1 MPKIRNKNKVDNCK
15 VCDKEFNHHSWD
27 NQQYCSKEC
36 AWKKSKVEGVCL
48 VCGKST
54 LKCKSLSNR
63 NNLNYCSR
71 DCYNFRNGIQK
82 KLKRGTAYYKDLLNK
97 SSCECGETKSYLL
110 QIHHIDGDHHNNDK
124 SNLEI
129 VCPTCHVKRHLKKN
143 KLGELVYHPKSLTD
157 RNLLKDI

>member
-1 MPKIRNKNKVDNCK
+1 MKIRKKNSISLCLNCS
-15 VCDKEFNHHSWD
+15 KEFNHFSWD
-27 NQQYCSKEC
+27 KQKYCSKTC
-36 AWKKSKVEGVCL
+36 SNNKDKVKVLCSVCNISILKSK
-48 VCGKST
+48 ST
-54 LKCKSLSNR
+54 TDR
-63 NNLNYCSR
+63 NTKNYCSR
-71 DCYNFRNGIQK
+71 DCYNFRNGVQK
-82 KLKRGTAYYKDLLNK
+82 NLKRETAYYKDLLDN

-110 QIHHIDGDHHNNDK
+110 QIHHIDGNHHNNDK